1 MHSSWEGIQA
11 AKQLEAEG
19 IRCLITAV
27 TSVVQAVAA
36 AEAGASYVA
45 PYVGR
50 VSDWQ
55 GDEPQEDDLAKV
67 ERGVRLARDAQLYYR
82 AKGYKTQVMAAS
94 VRGPPQATALTG
106 CDILTI
112 SA

>member
-1 MHSSWEGIQA
+1 M
-11 AKQLEAEG
+11 
-19 IRCLITAV
+19 
-27 TSVVQAVAA
+27 QAVAA

-55 GDEPQEDDLAKV
+55 GDEGDLALDKEEDLAKRGL
-67 ERGVRLARDAQLYYR
+67 ERGVLLARDIQLYY
-82 AKGYKTQVMAAS
+82 KMEGHGTKVMAAS
-94 VRGPPQATALTG
+94 IRGPPQVKALTG

-112 SA
+112 ST